1 MRRGVGPV
9 VGVGGV
15 LLGAVVGIASVA
27 LHQSWGF
34 LVLILAA
41 TFAALVALPAGWARA
56 GFALGFGLVVLR
68 SMLPR
73 PEGDY
78 LIAADS
84 YGYALLVLTLVL
96 VVVTIGTLPRRR
108 RDCVGRSVDSPP

>member
-1 MRRGVGPV
+1 VRRGAAAVLGV
-9 VGVGGV
+9 VPGL

-34 LVLILAA
+34 LVLIVAA
-41 TFAALVALPAGWARA
+41 VFAALRALPAGWARG
-56 GFALGFGLVVLR
+56 GFAVGFALVVLR

-78 LIAADS
+78 MIASNAS
-84 YGYALLVLTLVL
+84 GYALLVLTLVL
-96 VVVTIGTLPRRR
+96 VVVTIATLPRPGRR
-108 RDCVGRSVDSPP
+108 PVTSPVP